1 MLPLLIPLTLSSIMG
16 IDLGDSY
23 IKASVATATQ
33 TLHMGLNLQGK
44 RYMPFYFSFWNRTRA
59 SNSSSLYTWTN
70 DTLNGFEYDFG
81 FIAKDQCHRFPKTCI
96 KGLPKLNETYFGF
109 KGYEILALELDSFV
123 KSIRKTENIQ
133 DSIQVVLTV
142 PPGLDPRDKALI
154 RISCVMAGLEVLQFI
169 DSTTAPSYTY
179 SLERKNI
186 YKNKSINVA
195 FVDIGS
201 KTSSV
206 SIFNFDNST
215 EGTNSVTQL
224 AVAYNNTIG
233 GNDIDYKLAHIVA
246 KANNISLDDHTT
258 LMNMINDV
266 SAAKEALALHP
277 SVDIQLDFDVGFDEF
292 PILSITRQQLEKA
305 AQLYTETIIDLAKKA
320 LEMSNLTKVDR
331 IELVGGGSRCIFL
344 RDPLK
349 QILGVD
355 DVSRTLNQDFAN
367 AIGAGYAAAYKSPM
381 FRAPEV
387 NRSLMIT
394 TPAYATA
401 GTHGFPIFQIG
412 DDEAGS
418 PSIITNC
425 GPNSTFSI
433 ITPKG
438 EFARFYIENV
448 TAHDKVEIQY
458 VHSYLLFP
466 LPYKCIQQKD
476 NQELNIKLMD
486 FEWAPTEEDLKHSQ
500 DVVDTLI
507 DLQNKRRALHKIA
520 NELEE
525 FLIQIKHIIESQ
537 EYDNMPTSSKL
548 HSVFTEHNDWFE
560 NLNGEATE
568 EEYKSRLAT
577 LHKELDEIV
586 DEIIEGDKQPKAIKK
601 LKKSLDGVKELLAS
615 AALSPTVNQTE
626 LAIAKECY
634 DQTEQLL
641 SEYESSHRHSK
652 YVLEARSK
660 LKETVLP
667 IRKFMRKQQQKAA
680 DESKLA
686 LM

>member
-1 MLPLLIPLTLSSIMG
+1 MLSFLITLSLSSIMG
-16 IDLGDSY
+16 IDLGDGY

-33 TLHMGLNLQGK
+33 TLHMGVNLQGK

-59 SNSSSLYTWTN
+59 SNWSSLYTWKN
-70 DTLNGFEYDFG
+70 ETLNGYEYDFG
-81 FIAKDQCHRFPKTCI
+81 FLAKDQCHRFPKTCV
-96 KGLPKLNETYFGF
+96 KGLPKLNETYFGL

-133 DSIQVVLTV
+133 DTIQVVLTV
-142 PPGLDPRDKALI
+142 PPGMDPRDKALI
-154 RISCVMAGLEVLQFI
+154 RLSCVMAGLEVLQLI
-169 DSTTAPSYTY
+169 DKTTAPSYTY

-195 FVDIGS
+195 FVDIGAS
-201 KTSSV
+201 TSSV

-215 EGTNSVTQL
+215 DGTNAVTQL

-246 KANNISLDDHTT
+246 DANNITLDDHTT

-277 SVDIQLDFDVGFDEF
+277 SVDIQLDFDVGFDDF
-292 PILSITRQQLEKA
+292 PILTITRQQLEEAAELYNQTIVELAMKA
-305 AQLYTETIIDLAKKA
+305 Y
-320 LEMSNLTKVDR
+320 EMANFTKIDR

-349 QILGVD
+349 HIFDVD

-367 AIGAGYAAAYKSPM
+367 AMGAGYAAAYKSPM

-401 GTHGFPIFQIG
+401 GTHAFPVFQIG

-448 TAHDKVEIQY
+448 TSHDKVEIQY
-458 VHSYLLFP
+458 VQSYLLFP

-476 NQELNIKLMD
+476 NKELNIKLMN
-486 FEWAPTEEDLKHSQ
+486 FEWAPTEDEIKRSQ
-500 DVVDTLI
+500 DVIDTLI

-525 FLIQIKHIIESQ
+525 FLIQIRHIIESK
-537 EYDNMPTSSKL
+537 EYDNTPSSSKL
-548 HSVFTEHNDWFE
+548 HSVFHEHNTWFE
-560 NLNGEATE
+560 NLNGEASE
-568 EEYKSRLAT
+568 EEYKSRLDT

-586 DEIIEGDKQPKAIKK
+586 DALIEGDKQPKAIKK
-601 LKKSLDGVKELLAS
+601 LRKSLDGVKELLA
-615 AALSPTVNQTE
+615 AASVSPTVNQTE

-634 DQTEQLL
+634 DQTEELL
-641 SEYESSHRHSK
+641 TEYESSHRHSK

-660 LKETVLP
+660 LKEMVLP
-667 IRKFMRKQQQKAA
+667 IRKFMKKQQQKVA